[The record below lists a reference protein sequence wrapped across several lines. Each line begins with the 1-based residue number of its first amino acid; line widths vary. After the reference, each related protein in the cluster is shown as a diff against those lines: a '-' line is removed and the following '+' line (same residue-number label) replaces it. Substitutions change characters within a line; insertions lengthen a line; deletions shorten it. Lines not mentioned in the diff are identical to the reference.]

1 MFHDAAATYNVLP
14 ALPGFG
20 HDESPPKSDGMSSA
34 TNPVGTEDAGVE
46 FYRQCLQDDYRKLAS
61 YGSAES
67 SSSSTSSTS
76 TYHEASAQ
84 CSPQPSPPPPA
95 CRAACRA
102 LQRRAPMGA
111 LHSALSSAPDE
122 AGGALIHSVVDEEP
136 ADLVF
141 AMDEDLPEGGGV
153 AGRAPENSPAELS
166 TWSAGKEGPG
176 RFNADLRD
184 RLVRLREQRAAFS
197 SSMKSPS
204 AAASPA
210 RVSFSSSVSFIRRKS
225 GTTSRSL
232 SPPAP
237 GGWSAINW

>member
-1 MFHDAAATYNVLP
+1 
-14 ALPGFG
+14 
-20 HDESPPKSDGMSSA
+20 MSSA
-34 TNPVGTEDAGVE
+34 ANPVGTEDAGVE
-46 FYRQCLQDDYRKLAS
+46 FYRQCMQDDYRKLAS
-61 YGSAES
+61 YGSTDS

-76 TYHEASAQ
+76 TYHETSAQ

-102 LQRRAPMGA
+102 LQRRAPM
-111 LHSALSSAPDE
+111 HSALSSAPDE
-122 AGGALIHSVVDEEP
+122 AGGALFCSVVDEEP

-141 AMDEDLPEGGGV
+141 AMDEDLQEGGGV

-166 TWSAGKEGPG
+166 AWSAGKEGPG

-184 RLVRLREQRAAFS
+184 RLVRLRGQRAASS

-210 RVSFSSSVSFIRRKS
+210 RVSFSSSVSFTRKS
-225 GTTSRSL
+225 GTSRSL
-232 SPPAP
+232 SSPAP
-237 GGWSAINW
+237 GWSAINW